1 MKTFIVIGLG
11 RFGSSAAEQLYD
23 MGHEVIVVD
32 RDEEAVSHL
41 ADRCT
46 HAAIGDAQEI
56 EVLRAVG
63 AAECQCAI
71 VAMGE
76 DLAASVLIT
85 MNLRDLGC
93 KYIICK
99 AQNEL
104 YQRALERVG
113 ADRVV
118 IPEQEMA
125 HRLVQS
131 LGSKSFLDYMELS
144 GEYAIA
150 EFTAPK
156 SWIGKS
162 LKELNVR
169 SKYQMSVLAIRNE
182 GNGKLRMSPGG
193 DDPISKGDAI
203 LVMGRQTDLKRLQRL

>member
-32 RDEEAVSHL
+32 RDEEAVNHL

-46 HAAIGDAQEI
+46 HAAIGDAREI

-118 IPEQEMA
+118 IPEREMA

-169 SKYQMSVLAIRNE
+169 SKYQLSVLAIRNE
-182 GNGKLRMSPGG
+182 GSGKLRMSPGG
-193 DDPISKGDAI
+193 DDPISKGDT
-203 LVMGRQTDLKRLQRL
+203 LMMMGRQQDLERLQRL

>member
-32 RDEEAVSHL
+32 RDEEAVNHL
-41 ADRCT
+41 ADHCT
-46 HAAIGDAQEI
+46 HAAIGDAREI

-104 YQRALERVG
+104 YQRALR
-113 ADRVV
+113 
-118 IPEQEMA
+118 
-125 HRLVQS
+125 RLS
-131 LGSKSFLDYMELS
+131 TRWWRWRLGSRGVLPALGAASRE
-144 GEYAIA
+144 A
-150 EFTAPK
+150 ER
-156 SWIGKS
+156 
-162 LKELNVR
+162 E
-169 SKYQMSVLAIRNE
+169 Q
-182 GNGKLRMSPGG
+182 
-193 DDPISKGDAI
+193 
-203 LVMGRQTDLKRLQRL
+203 

>member
-1 MKTFIVIGLG
+1 MKTFIIIGLG
-11 RFGSSAAEQLYD
+11 RFGSSAAEKLYE
-23 MGHEVIVVD
+23 MGHEVIVMD
-32 RDEEAVSHL
+32 RDEDAVSHL

-46 HAAIGDAQEI
+46 HAAIGDAREI

-85 MNLRDLGC
+85 MNLKDLGC
-93 KYIICK
+93 KHIICK
-99 AQNEL
+99 AQNEM

-113 ADRVV
+113 ADRVL
-118 IPEQEMA
+118 IPERDMA
-125 HRLVQS
+125 QRLVQS
-131 LGSKSFLDYMELS
+131 LGSRSFLDYMELS

-150 EFTAPK
+150 EIEAPK
-156 SWIGKS
+156 GWVGKT

-169 SKYQMSVLAIRNE
+169 VKHQVSVLAIRE
-182 GNGKLRMSPGG
+182 AQSDRVRMAPGAEDRVKAG
-193 DDPISKGDAI
+193 EKIM
-203 LVMGRQTDLKRLQRL
+203 VMGRRHELDKLQKL

>member
-11 RFGSSAAEQLYD
+11 RFGSAAAEKLYE

-32 RDEEAVSHL
+32 RDEEAVNHL

-46 HAAIGDAQEI
+46 HAAIGDAREI

-85 MNLRDLGC
+85 MNLKDLGC

-99 AQNEL
+99 AQNEM

-113 ADRVV
+113 ADRVL
-118 IPEQEMA
+118 IPEREMA
-125 HRLVQS
+125 QRLVQS
-131 LGSKSFLDYMELS
+131 LGSRSFLDYMELS

-150 EFTAPK
+150 EIEAPK
-156 SWIGKS
+156 GWIGKT
-162 LKELNVR
+162 LKALNVR
-169 SKYQMSVLAIRNE
+169 ARHQVSVLAIRDA
-182 GNGKLRMSPGG
+182 GSDRVRMSPGAE
-193 DDPISKGDAI
+193 DMVSKGDKI
-203 LVMGRQTDLKRLQRL
+203 MVMGRRAELQQLQKL

>member
-32 RDEEAVSHL
+32 RDEEAVNHL

-46 HAAIGDAQEI
+46 HAAIGDAREI

-118 IPEQEMA
+118 IPEREMA

-131 LGSKSFLDYMELS
+131 LGS

-150 EFTAPK
+150 EFAAPK

-169 SKYQMSVLAIRNE
+169 SKYQLSILAIRNE
-182 GNGKLRMSPGG
+182 GSGKLRMSPGG
-193 DDPISKGDAI
+193 DDPVSKGDAI

>member
-11 RFGSSAAEQLYD
+11 RFGSAAAEQLYD

-32 RDEEAVSHL
+32 RDEEAVNHL

-46 HAAIGDAQEI
+46 HAAIGDAREI

-93 KYIICK
+93 KHIICK
-99 AQNEL
+99 AQNEM

-118 IPEQEMA
+118 IPEREMA
-125 HRLVQS
+125 HRLVRS

-150 EFTAPK
+150 EFAAPK
-156 SWIGKS
+156 SWVGKN
-162 LKELNVR
+162 LKALNVR
-169 SKYQMSVLAIRNE
+169 SKYQISILGIRNE
-182 GNGKLRMSPGG
+182 GSGSLRMSPGG
-193 DDPISKGDAI
+193 EDTIGAGDT
-203 LVMGRQTDLKRLQRL
+203 LMVMGRQQDLQRLQRL

>member
-11 RFGSSAAEQLYD
+11 RFGSAAAEKLYE
-23 MGHEVIVVD
+23 MGHEVIVID
-32 RDEEAVSHL
+32 RDEEAVNHL

-46 HAAIGDAQEI
+46 HAAIGDAREI

-85 MNLRDLGC
+85 MNLKDLGC

-99 AQNEL
+99 AQNEM

-113 ADRVV
+113 ADRVL
-118 IPEQEMA
+118 IPEREMA
-125 HRLVQS
+125 QRLVQS
-131 LGSKSFLDYMELS
+131 LGSRSFLDYMELS

-150 EFTAPK
+150 EIEAPK
-156 SWIGKS
+156 GWVGKT
-162 LKELNVR
+162 LKALNVR
-169 SKYQMSVLAIRNE
+169 ARHQVSVLAIRDAE
-182 GNGKLRMSPGG
+182 SDRVRMSPGAE
-193 DDPISKGDAI
+193 DTVSKGDKI
-203 LVMGRQTDLKRLQRL
+203 MVMGRRAELQQLQRL

>member
-32 RDEEAVSHL
+32 LNEEAVNHL
-41 ADRCT
+41 ADHCT
-46 HAAIGDAQEI
+46 HAAIGDAREI
-56 EVLRAVG
+56 EVLRAIG
-63 AAECQCAI
+63 AAECQYAI
-71 VAMGE
+71 VAIGE

-93 KYIICK
+93 KHIICK
-99 AQNEL
+99 AQNEM

-118 IPEQEMA
+118 IPEREMA
-125 HRLVQS
+125 HRLVRS

-150 EFTAPK
+150 EFSAPK

-169 SKYQMSVLAIRNE
+169 SKYQISILAIRNE
-182 GNGKLRMSPGG
+182 GSGSMRMSPGG
-193 DDPISKGDAI
+193 DDSVSKGDT
-203 LVMGRQTDLKRLQRL
+203 LMVMGRQQDLQRLQRL

>member
-11 RFGSSAAEQLYD
+11 RFGSAAAEQLYD

-32 RDEEAVSHL
+32 RDEEAVNHL

-46 HAAIGDAQEI
+46 HAAIGDAREI

-93 KYIICK
+93 KQIICK
-99 AQNEL
+99 AQNEM

-118 IPEQEMA
+118 IPEREMA
-125 HRLVQS
+125 HRLVRS

-150 EFTAPK
+150 EFTAPQ
-156 SWIGKS
+156 SWVGKN
-162 LKELNVR
+162 LKALNVR
-169 SKYQMSVLAIRNE
+169 SKYQISILAIRNE
-182 GNGKLRMSPGG
+182 GSGSLRMSPGG
-193 DDPISKGDAI
+193 EDAI
-203 LVMGRQTDLKRLQRL
+203 GAGDNLMVMGRQQDLQRLQRL

>member
-46 HAAIGDAQEI
+46 HAAIGDAREI

-118 IPEQEMA
+118 IPE
-125 HRLVQS
+125 
-131 LGSKSFLDYMELS
+131 
-144 GEYAIA
+144 
-150 EFTAPK
+150 
-156 SWIGKS
+156 
-162 LKELNVR
+162 
-169 SKYQMSVLAIRNE
+169 
-182 GNGKLRMSPGG
+182 
-193 DDPISKGDAI
+193 
-203 LVMGRQTDLKRLQRL
+203 